1 VTIDAAESSS
11 KIAETRPG
19 STGSDTRSAERGGLS
34 LVRANYASPG
44 FTGLDTDTERGGLT
58 LVRSNYASG
67 GGDDDDLSS
76 DDFELLGREA
86 VTDDD
91 EEEEDVFDYVART
104 GLLSDGDYVVATG
117 DQSDFYEDY
126 VVPTGALNAEDVGEQ
141 VYAYK
146 EYTGIGILTI
156 EEGYKEYTGILT
168 VQNDQAAA
176 YDNDTFVSDRPVTVA
191 FEEEGGLQLDGYHAP
206 PEHFGEAECY
216 GDGTEAFQGGE
227 DGYAQED
234 DGDDWYDQGDD
245 GYARDDDS
253 YDAFY

>member
-1 VTIDAAESSS
+1 VAVDAAECSS

-19 STGSDTRSAERGGLS
+19 STGSDTETERGGLS
-34 LVRANYASPG
+34 LVRANYAS
-44 FTGLDTDTERGGLT
+44 DH
-58 LVRSNYASG
+58 
-67 GGDDDDLSS
+67 DDDLSS

-117 DQSDFYEDY
+117 EDHSDFYEDY

-141 VYAYK
+141 GYA
-146 EYTGIGILTI
+146 
-156 EEGYKEYTGILT
+156 YKEYTGILT
-168 VQNDQAAA
+168 VQNDQA
-176 YDNDTFVSDRPVTVA
+176 YDNEAFVSNEPVTVA
-191 FEEEGGLQLDGYHAP
+191 FEEEGGLQLDGHHAR
-206 PEHFGEAECY
+206 PEHLGEAECY

>member
-1 VTIDAAESSS
+1 VVAVDAAESSS

-19 STGSDTRSAERGGLS
+19 YTGSDTEAERGGLS

-44 FTGLDTDTERGGLT
+44 FTGLDTEAERGGLT
-58 LVRSNYASG
+58 LVRSNYAS
-67 GGDDDDLSS
+67 DHDDDLSS

-117 DQSDFYEDY
+117 EDHSDFYEDY

-141 VYAYK
+141 GYAYK
-146 EYTGIGILTI
+146 EYTGIGILTV
-156 EEGYKEYTGILT
+156 EDHVEEYTGILT
-168 VQNDQAAA
+168 VQNDQA
-176 YDNDTFVSDRPVTVA
+176 YDNEAFVSNGPVTVA

-216 GDGTEAFQGGE
+216 GDSTEAFQGGE

-234 DGDDWYDQGDD
+234 DGSDWYDQGDD
-245 GYARDDDS
+245 GYVRDDDS